1 MLTLLTYPA
10 GFGQFSL
17 SPFCVKAAYLLKAS
31 GLLWQRED
39 ISDPRRMPMQKLP
52 VLRTPERLVADT
64 AQIQTY
70 LADQGAVFDAR
81 LGDLDKARA
90 LTLTLT
96 RMAEEHLYFH
106 LVLDRWGDDTVW
118 PTIREIYFKEIP
130 AVLRRP
136 VSNSLRRAV
145 LRGLKVQGLTRFSP
159 QDRLDR
165 ATRDLGAIATH
176 LWHGP
181 FLLGDQP
188 TSADFSVAPVL
199 AALRATPVQTALG
212 QRVDEDLQLTDY
224 LDRMD
229 TALLLP

>member
-1 MLTLLTYPA
+1 M
-10 GFGQFSL
+10 
-17 SPFCVKAAYLLKAS
+17 
-31 GLLWQRED
+31 
-39 ISDPRRMPMQKLP
+39 
-52 VLRTPERLVADT
+52 
-64 AQIQTY
+64 
-70 LADQGAVFDAR
+70 FDAR

-199 AALRATPVQTALG
+199 AALAGHPGADRAWSAGGRRLAIDRLIWIGWT
-212 QRVDEDLQLTDY
+212 QRCSYHDNTLC
-224 LDRMD
+224 
-229 TALLLP
+229 LPSRCTGLRSFP